1 MGCTG
6 YSWREMLGHAD
17 EILVDN
23 RSLIYMI
30 NTGGP
35 ELAPRRKPEW
45 EYSISGSKNIPK
57 FGFLK
62 LQSFYDIKSEA
73 KNMCDAEPGHPD
85 PYDTSQQR
93 PEARGGLHQSSSC
106 TTTSTFQN
114 KVTFFGWWSERRIHD
129 ESWYS
134 KGNCKLN
141 LCLHDNHRSRGDH
154 AAIRKF
160 QISTYYSSAYDSKVN
175 IIDAILEVSCQ
186 EILLGPMSEIKFR
199 GPAKAMPSTYH
210 TKTTNYRT
218 QRAEDALT
226 LLYLSLYLSR

>member
-93 PEARGGLHQSSSC
+93 PEARGGGGSIKAHPARQHQHFRTRWHFSVDEASGEF
-106 TTTSTFQN
+106 TM
-114 KVTFFGWWSERRIHD
+114 KVDIPKEIVNWI
-129 ESWYS
+129 
-134 KGNCKLN
+134 
-141 LCLHDNHRSRGDH
+141 
-154 AAIRKF
+154 
-160 QISTYYSSAYDSKVN
+160 SAYM
-175 IIDAILEVSCQ
+175 IIIEVVAI
-186 EILLGPMSEIKFR
+186 
-199 GPAKAMPSTYH
+199 
-210 TKTTNYRT
+210 
-218 QRAEDALT
+218 T
-226 LLYLSLYLSR
+226 LQ